1 MRIRLLPVLLLVAG
15 FALTARVGELWT
27 GIGSLAQAQTKTGAN
42 AAAGTGTAN
51 TGTTSTGTA
60 GTGTAGTGTAST
72 GTAGTGSAAA
82 AQSQAPSSAASGQP
96 AQQAAA
102 GSGSAPQTDPLM
114 MSDEEINLLQALGDR
129 RRELDRRERQIAER
143 EALLAAAE
151 RRLEEKVA
159 SLQKLQETIQASLK
173 QRDGEDTAQ
182 IDSLVKIY
190 ESMKPKDAA
199 RIFDQLAMGVL
210 MPVVE
215 RMKERKTAPILAKM
229 TPAKAREV
237 TAELARRRDAKKA
250 TP

>member
-1 MRIRLLPVLLLVAG
+1 MRVRLLPVLLLVAG
-15 FALTARVGELWT
+15 FALTARLGELWT
-27 GIGSLAQAQTKTGAN
+27 GFGNLAQAQTTTGAG

-51 TGTTSTGTA
+51 TGT
-60 GTGTAGTGTAST
+60 
-72 GTAGTGSAAA
+72 AGTGSTAA
-82 AQSQAPSSAASGQP
+82 AQSQVPSPTASGQP
-96 AQQAAA
+96 VQQTAADA

-190 ESMKPKDAA
+190 ENMKPKDAA
-199 RIFDQLAMGVL
+199 RIFDQLDMGVL

-237 TAELARRRDAKKA
+237 TAELARRREAKKA